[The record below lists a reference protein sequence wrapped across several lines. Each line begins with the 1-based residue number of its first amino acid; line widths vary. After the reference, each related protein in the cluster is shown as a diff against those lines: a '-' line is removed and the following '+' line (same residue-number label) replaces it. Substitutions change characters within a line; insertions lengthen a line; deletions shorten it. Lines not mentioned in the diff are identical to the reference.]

1 MPTPWEKEEFQKS
14 RKWIR
19 DSKSGSLTPI
29 PCIGVWMDVCGFGSR
44 LEEANWNLD
53 ILQSNGTLNLLSEV
67 YQCVGHPFL
76 VGVEPQPFENI
87 LILNDGIARTVDFH
101 NTQYIH
107 AVQAIFYIRDLVL
120 GHLHLLRLTNFH
132 DLGVRT
138 VLAGG
143 ERIQY
148 SAETFTGN
156 SILSHNEIP
165 AEWGEKLL
173 KKNFLY
179 NPAEFQMNTAFAK
192 AYSVD
197 ANGTSAGF
205 NVNGFFIEQMFFDRF
220 ASIPYITFTFT
231 ETSIQLKYKDNI
243 ALELYVNINKY
254 FTYKGLNTHVYG
266 ISTVRVDKTFE
277 GEETIIDLVYD
288 KK

>member
-1 MPTPWEKEEFQKS
+1 MPTPWEKEEFQNS
-14 RKWIR
+14 QRWVRK
-19 DSKSGSLTPI
+19 SKSGALIPI

-44 LEEANWNLD
+44 LEEANWNLE

-67 YQCVGHPFL
+67 YQCVGHPFWI
-76 VGVEPQPFENI
+76 GVEPQPYENI

-107 AVQAIFYIRDLVL
+107 AAQAIFYIRDLVL
-120 GHLHLLRLTNFH
+120 GHLHLLELTKFH
-132 DLGVRT
+132 HLGIRT

-148 SAETFTGN
+148 SPEIFTGN

-165 AEWGEKLL
+165 SEWGAKLL

-197 ANGTSAGF
+197 ANGTKAGF
-205 NVNGFFIEQMFFDRF
+205 NVNGFFIEKMFFDRF
-220 ASIPYITFTFT
+220 AAIPYIALTFN
-231 ETSIQLKYKDNI
+231 ETSIQLKYNDNI
-243 ALELYVNINKY
+243 ALEFYVSTNKA

-266 ISTVRVDKTFE
+266 ISAVRVDKTFE
-277 GEETIIDLVYD
+277 GEETIINLVND
-288 KK
+288 